1 MWCQWRRGRKLQRYL
16 ILCLIVVTCT
26 LVYTS
31 LRHAPPILEEDRRH
45 TVAHWEE
52 NHQQELRR
60 GVHPHDKS
68 GKYIAKP
75 DTLNSESEE
84 NFRVKRTE
92 EPPQSDG
99 TPDVDLQLLGYREV
113 EAARLKVWPLP
124 QSLLMASQDAPIY
137 LNADFSVLTL
147 SRSTVLQNGIERY
160 RRIFQSHTSASRE
173 APCGDPSDVVHKVY
187 VKVQDD
193 NEELSLHTSYRYSVT
208 VEASVGVIIRADSP
222 YGAL

>member
-1 MWCQWRRGRKLQRYL
+1 
-16 ILCLIVVTCT
+16 
-26 LVYTS
+26 
-31 LRHAPPILEEDRRH
+31 
-45 TVAHWEE
+45 
-52 NHQQELRR
+52 
-60 GVHPHDKS
+60 
-68 GKYIAKP
+68 
-75 DTLNSESEE
+75 
-84 NFRVKRTE
+84 
-92 EPPQSDG
+92 
-99 TPDVDLQLLGYREV
+99 
-113 EAARLKVWPLP
+113 
-124 QSLLMASQDAPIY
+124 MASSSISVNGITRRPIY